1 MCLLIVLTRHGWR
14 TAEEMLE
21 PVWSCGPVLPMSLVG
36 ISHTVDRDE
45 GEEEEE
51 GEFYRDD
58 I

>member
-21 PVWSCGPVLPMSLVG
+21 PVWSCGPVLPMSLVD
-36 ISHTVDRDE
+36 ISHTVDRE
-45 GEEEEE
+45 EEEEE